1 MEFAHLLTLGAY
13 WLRETN
19 RRGLGVLLG
28 ILSGSVPPGSPNHDP
43 IKFRA
48 KIVLFHTGLK
58 TRPLKSQPVFIPG
71 LQALIKSSLPR
82 LEHKQKNSSHALRI
96 RVFLFP
102 SSFGIET
109 KTTSMHF
116 RSSLENNTRFQTKMC
131 KVYSRFQTKKAQKPY
146 PWDGTYVITWNFRF
160 TLISR
165 YKKKKA
171 KLK

>member
-71 LQALIKSSLPR
+71 LQSTNKKILHMHCEFAYFYFLLH
-82 LEHKQKNSSHALRI
+82 LELKRKLRSCTPVVPSKTIPDSRQKQAKCIAVFRPKRPKNHTLWG
-96 RVFLFP
+96 V
-102 SSFGIET
+102 
-109 KTTSMHF
+109 
-116 RSSLENNTRFQTKMC
+116 
-131 KVYSRFQTKKAQKPY
+131 
-146 PWDGTYVITWNFRF
+146 TYLITWNFHF

-165 YKKKKA
+165 YKNKKIA